1 MKKYHHLNLR
11 TIAAWGLAVLCIG
24 SCLTGCGDKKANT
37 LNSEHIVSNFTNI
50 CNNGELYTD
59 TEGRLNFCD
68 FESMKSS
75 VLCPNPNC
83 THSSPDTCS
92 SFGMSNHP
100 IIFDSS
106 LYFFDTEI
114 IQEDKDFKYH
124 SKVYK
129 ANADGT
135 NRSVIAE
142 VDDLNIP
149 EYARML
155 VYNDIA
161 YFPAEKVEFDEYGA
175 TTGYTTT
182 YLYALDLSSGKLTNR
197 AEICSGYHGGAW
209 VYGSFDNKVYLNCSA
224 SEEQLDYT
232 DIEALQSIEHQYL
245 CYDIAEE
252 KLIQSELPIP
262 TLVQNGNY
270 IYVSDNSMI
279 VKREGQTD
287 KPIENFTYNE
297 INLVNNK
304 LFSAWNGVVAD
315 IDSGKVY
322 QLKETDWETV
332 AFVNNK
338 YILKKGDDIGNQYK
352 EVGEDELIGDECT

>member
-1 MKKYHHLNLR
+1 MNDHKPMRKNALLNL
-11 TIAAWGLAVLCIG
+11 LVLCFCMTL
-24 SCLTGCGDKKANT
+24 SGCGEKKTKA
-37 LNSEHIVSNFTNI
+37 LSSEHIVSNFTNI

-59 TEGRLNFCD
+59 SKGRLNFCD
-68 FESMKSS
+68 FTTMKNS

-83 THSSPDTCS
+83 THSSADSCS

-100 IIFDSS
+100 VISSGS
-106 LYFFDTEI
+106 LYFFDSEI
-114 IQEDKDFKYH
+114 IQEDNDFKYY

-142 VDDLNIP
+142 ADDLNIP
-149 EYARML
+149 EYERML
-155 VYNDIA
+155 VSNDVA
-161 YFPAEKVEFDEYGA
+161 YFPAERVEFDEYGT

-182 YLYALDLSSGKLTNR
+182 YLYSLNLVTEKLTNLT
-197 AEICSGYHGGAW
+197 EICNGYSCGAW
-209 VYGSFDNKVYLNCSA
+209 VYGAYDNKIYLNCSA

-252 KLIQSELPIP
+252 KLIQSELPVP
-262 TLVQNGNY
+262 TLVQNGYY
-270 IYVSDNSMI
+270 IFVSDNSMI
-279 VKREGQTD
+279 VKREEKTD
-287 KPIENFTYNE
+287 KPIDNFTYNE

-304 LFSAWNGVVAD
+304 LFSAYNGVVAD
-315 IDSGKVY
+315 IDNGKVY
-322 QLKETDWETV
+322 QLKETDWETI

-338 YILKKGDDIGNQYK
+338 YILRKSDDIGNQYK
-352 EVGEDELIGDECT
+352 AVDEDELIGDERT

>member
-1 MKKYHHLNLR
+1 MKKYHQLNLR
-11 TIAAWGLAVLCIG
+11 TMVTVSMVVLCIG
-24 SCLTGCGDKKANT
+24 SCLTGCGDKKNNT

-50 CNNGELYTD
+50 CNNGELYAD
-59 TEGRLNFCD
+59 SEGRLNFCD
-68 FESMKSS
+68 FETMKSA

-83 THSSPDTCS
+83 THSSADTCS

-100 IIFDSS
+100 IIFDGS
-106 LYFFDTEI
+106 LYFFDSEI

-135 NRSVIAE
+135 NRSVVAE
-142 VDDLNIP
+142 ANDLNIP

-155 VYNDIA
+155 VCNDIA
-161 YFPAEKVEFDEYGA
+161 YFPAEKVAFDEYGT
-175 TTGYTTT
+175 TTGYVST
-182 YLYALDLSSGKLTNR
+182 YLYASNLSSGKLTNLT
-197 AEICSGYHGGAW
+197 EICSGYNGGAW
-209 VYGSFDNKVYLNCSA
+209 IYGSYDNKVYLNCSA

-232 DIEALQSIEHQYL
+232 DIDALQSIEQQYL

-262 TLVQNGNY
+262 TLVQNGYY
-270 IYVSDNSMI
+270 IYVSDNSMV
-279 VKREGQTD
+279 VKREGQAD
-287 KPIENFTYNE
+287 KSIENFTYNE

-315 IDSGKVY
+315 IGSGKVY

-338 YILKKGDDIGNQYK
+338 YILKKGNQYK
-352 EVGEDELIGDECT
+352 AVGEDELIGDERT

>member
-1 MKKYHHLNLR
+1 MKKYHPFNLR
-11 TIAAWGLAVLCIG
+11 TIETFALAVLCIG

-50 CNNGELYTD
+50 CNKGELYTD
-59 TEGRLNFCD
+59 SVGRLNFCD

-83 THSSPDTCS
+83 THSSADSCS

-100 IIFDSS
+100 IIFDGS
-106 LYFFDTEI
+106 LYFFDSEI
-114 IQEDKDFKYH
+114 IQEDKDFRYH

-135 NRSVIAE
+135 NRSVLTE

-161 YFPAEKVEFDEYGA
+161 YFSAEKVEFDEYGA
-175 TTGYTTT
+175 TTGYITT
-182 YLYALDLSSGKLTNR
+182 YLYAFDLSSGKLTNR
-197 AEICSGYHGGAW
+197 TEICSGYHGGAW
-209 VYGSFDNKVYLNCSA
+209 IYGSYDNKVYLNCSA

-252 KLIQSELPIP
+252 KLIRSELPVP

-270 IYVSDNSMI
+270 IYVSDNLMI
-279 VKREGQTD
+279 VKCEGQTD
-287 KPIENFTYNE
+287 KTIENFTYNE

-315 IDSGKVY
+315 IDSGIVY

-352 EVGEDELIGDECT
+352 AVDEDELIGDART